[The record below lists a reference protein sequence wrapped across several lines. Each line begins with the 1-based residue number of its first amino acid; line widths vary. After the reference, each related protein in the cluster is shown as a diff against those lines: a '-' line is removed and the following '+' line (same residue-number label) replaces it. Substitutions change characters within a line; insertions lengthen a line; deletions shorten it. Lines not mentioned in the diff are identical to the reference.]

1 QSDIRM
7 LLQFGMLC
15 NHAEIVHERG
25 QYRLEGDPT
34 EGAMVVAGMK
44 AGFNRRSLLND
55 YTILQEFP
63 FDSTR
68 KRMTSIVE
76 AKNGDRFA
84 ITKGAPDVL
93 LGLSSFIFVGGRKE
107 VLSGKWEKE
116 VVRAMEEL
124 AGQALR
130 TIAVAYKPIAIRG
143 REVTEHEAE
152 RDLIFIGMEGM
163 IDPPRPEVKAAI
175 RECKL
180 AGIKTVMITGDDR
193 ITAKAIGEE
202 LGLFEKDSIVL
213 EGYQIDRMSVDELEE
228 IVEKVS
234 IFARVSPEHKLK
246 IVKAF
251 QNRGHIVAMT
261 GDGVNDAPA

>member
-1 QSDIRM
+1 GCASVICSDKTGTMTQNKMTVTRLWTGGNTFSVSGSGYEPSGRFYKNERSVKPEKQSDIRM

-44 AGFNRRSLLND
+44 AGFNKRSLLND

-68 KRMTSIVE
+68 KRMTVIVE

-116 VVRAMEEL
+116 V
-124 AGQALR
+124 
-130 TIAVAYKPIAIRG
+130 
-143 REVTEHEAE
+143 
-152 RDLIFIGMEGM
+152 
-163 IDPPRPEVKAAI
+163 
-175 RECKL
+175 
-180 AGIKTVMITGDDR
+180 
-193 ITAKAIGEE
+193 
-202 LGLFEKDSIVL
+202 
-213 EGYQIDRMSVDELEE
+213 
-228 IVEKVS
+228 
-234 IFARVSPEHKLK
+234 
-246 IVKAF
+246 
-251 QNRGHIVAMT
+251 
-261 GDGVNDAPA
+261 